1 MESYL
6 ETARLVLRRFAPD
19 DVDALY
25 ELDAD
30 PAVTR
35 FINGGRP
42 TPREVIRDEQ
52 LPAYLRQYDAH
63 PGYGRWAAIEKATG
77 AFLGWFALTA
87 QDDEPGTAE
96 LGYRL
101 RRDAWGQGYATEGS
115 RALVDKGF
123 AELGMRRVTANTMT
137 VNTGSRRVMEK
148 TGLRLL
154 RTFFLDW
161 PDQIEGGEHG
171 DVEYELHLA
180 DWAAATRQDGAR

>member
-1 MESYL
+1 MQHYL
-6 ETARLVLRRFAPD
+6 ETERLILRRFTAD
-19 DVDALY
+19 DLDALY

-30 PAVTR
+30 PEVTR

-42 TPREVIRDEQ
+42 TPREEIRDEL
-52 LPAYLRQYDAH
+52 LPRFIAQYEQF
-63 PGYGRWAAIEKATG
+63 PGYGRWAAVEKAGG

-87 QDDEPGTAE
+87 DPAEPGTAE

-101 RRDAWGQGYATEGS
+101 RRSAWGRGYATEGA

-148 TGLRLL
+148 TGLRFL

-171 DVEYELHLA
+171 DVEYELLREE
-180 DWAAATRQDGAR
+180 WSPTS

>member
-6 ETARLVLRRFAPD
+6 QTARLILRRFTPD

-25 ELDAD
+25 ALDAD

-35 FINGGRP
+35 YLNGGRA
-42 TPREVIRDEQ
+42 TPREEIRDVQ
-52 LPAYLRQYDAH
+52 LPRFLAQYDEV
-63 PGYGRWAAIEKATG
+63 PGFGRWAAVEKATG

-87 QDDEPGTAE
+87 DPAEPGTAE

-101 RRDAWGQGYATEGS
+101 RREAWGQGYATEGS

-148 TGLRLL
+148 SGLRLL

-171 DVEYELHLA
+171 DVEYELLY
-180 DWAAATRQDGAR
+180 DEWAQGRAVV

>member
-1 MESYL
+1 MASYL
-6 ETARLVLRRFAPD
+6 ETARLILRRFTPD

-25 ELDAD
+25 DLDAD

-35 FINGGRP
+35 YLNGGRP
-42 TPREVIRDEQ
+42 TPREEIRDEL
-52 LPAYLRQYDAH
+52 LPRWLAQYGEF
-63 PGYGRWAAIEKATG
+63 PGFGRWAAVEKATG

-87 QDDEPGTAE
+87 DPAEPGTAE

-101 RRDAWGQGYATEGS
+101 RRAAWGRGYATEGS

-137 VNTGSRRVMEK
+137 VNAGSRRVMEK
-148 TGLRLL
+148 TGLRFL

-171 DVEYELHLA
+171 DVEYELRY
-180 DWAAATRQDGAR
+180 DEWAAGRAAG

>member
-1 MESYL
+1 MPHYL
-6 ETARLVLRRFAPD
+6 ETDRLILRRFTAD
-19 DVDALY
+19 DLDDLY

-30 PAVTR
+30 PEVTR

-42 TPREVIRDEQ
+42 TPLEEIRDEL
-52 LPAYLRQYDAH
+52 LPRFIAQYEQS
-63 PGYGRWAAIEKATG
+63 PGYGRWAAIEKDGGT
-77 AFLGWFALTA
+77 FLGWFALTA
-87 QDDEPGTAE
+87 DPAEPGTAE

-101 RRDAWGQGYATEGS
+101 RRSAWGRGYATEGA

-123 AELGMRRVTANTMT
+123 TELGMRRVTANTMT

-161 PDQIEGGEHG
+161 PDQIDGGEHG
-171 DVEYELHLA
+171 DVEYELLRA
-180 DWAAATRQDGAR
+180 DWSGPCPAPHP

>member
-1 MESYL
+1 MASYL
-6 ETARLVLRRFAPD
+6 ETSRLILRRFTAD

-25 ELDAD
+25 DLDAD

-42 TPREVIRDEQ
+42 TPRAEIRDEL
-52 LPAYLRQYDAH
+52 LPRFLAQYDEV
-63 PGYGRWAAIEKATG
+63 PGFGRWAAIEKATG

-87 QDDEPGTAE
+87 EPDEPGTAE

-101 RRDAWGQGYATEGS
+101 RREAWGRGYATEGS
-115 RALVDKGF
+115 RALVDNGF
-123 AELGMRRVTANTMT
+123 TELGMRRVTANTMT

-148 TGLRLL
+148 TGLRFL

-171 DVEYELHLA
+171 DVEYELRHEQ
-180 DWAAATRQDGAR
+180 WAQDRAAR